1 MEVIDN
7 KEIEIGKIAFC
18 RGMMEYVYPITN
30 GDIKFKDVKINSKRP
45 LSYRLEV
52 TKTNEDRYKT
62 YIDAVKLRAE
72 ELLIKN

>member
-1 MEVIDN
+1 MEIIKVE
-7 KEIEIGKIAFC
+7 EIEIGKIVFC

-30 GDIKFKDVKINSKRP
+30 GDIKFGNVNINGKRP

-62 YIDAVKLRAE
+62 YIDTVKVRAE

>member
-1 MEVIDN
+1 MEVIEN
-7 KEIEIGKIAFC
+7 KEIEIGKIVFC

-30 GDIKFKDVKINSKRP
+30 GDIKFKDVKINGKRP

-52 TKTNEDRYKT
+52 TKANEDRYKT
-62 YIDAVKLRAE
+62 YIDTVKVRAE

>member
-1 MEVIDN
+1 MEAIEN
-7 KEIEIGKIAFC
+7 KEIEIGKIVFC

-30 GDIKFKDVKINSKRP
+30 GDIKFKEVKINSKRP

>member
-1 MEVIDN
+1 MEAIEN
-7 KEIEIGKIAFC
+7 KEIEIGKIVFW

>member
-1 MEVIDN
+1 MEVIEN
-7 KEIEIGKIAFC
+7 KEIEIGKIVFC

-30 GDIKFKDVKINSKRP
+30 GDIKFKGVKINGKRP

>member
-1 MEVIDN
+1 MEIIKVE
-7 KEIEIGKIAFC
+7 EIEIGKIVFS

-30 GDIKFKDVKINSKRP
+30 GDIKFSKVSINGKRP

-62 YIDAVKLRAE
+62 YIDTAKVRAE

>member
-7 KEIEIGKIAFC
+7 KEIEIGKIVFC

-62 YIDAVKLRAE
+62 YIDAVKSRAE

>member
-1 MEVIDN
+1 MEAIEN
-7 KEIEIGKIAFC
+7 KEIEIGKIVFC

-62 YIDAVKLRAE
+62 YIDTVKVRAE

>member
-1 MEVIDN
+1 MEVIEN
-7 KEIEIGKIAFC
+7 KEIEIGKIVFC

-30 GDIKFKDVKINSKRP
+30 GDIKFKDVKINGKRP

-62 YIDAVKLRAE
+62 YIDTVKVRAE

>member
-1 MEVIDN
+1 MEVIEN
-7 KEIEIGKIAFC
+7 KEIEIGKIVFC

-30 GDIKFKDVKINSKRP
+30 GDIKFRDVKINGKRP

-62 YIDAVKLRAE
+62 YIDTVKVIAE